1 MAGTPTR
8 FSPEGDI
15 DAFLEKA
22 ARTARPGGGGRLIFA
37 LDATASREPTWDRA
51 SHLQAEMFQ
60 TAAALG
66 GLEVQL
72 VFYRGFRECK
82 ASGWVKNAGDLLK
95 RMLQIRCYGGLTQ
108 IGRVLTH
115 AAKETN
121 RRKVD
126 ALVFVGDAFEED
138 IDRVSHEAGKLGML
152 GTPAFLFQEGGDPLA
167 TRGFN
172 EIARLT
178 GGACC
183 RFDTGS
189 AEQLRA
195 LLRAVAAF
203 AAGGRAALTSLP
215 GSAAKQLAGQMK
227 ALPGGGRGRR
237 R

>member
-15 DAFLEKA
+15 DAFLKKA
-22 ARTARPGGGGRLIFA
+22 ARTPRPGGGGRLIFA

-82 ASGWVKNAGDLLK
+82 ASGWVRNANDLLK

-108 IGRVLTH
+108 IGRMLAH

-121 RRKVD
+121 KRKVD

-227 ALPGGGRGRR
+227 ALPGGGRSRR

>member
-1 MAGTPTR
+1 MAGTPIR
-8 FSPEGDI
+8 SSPQGDI
-15 DAFLEKA
+15 DAFLQKA
-22 ARTARPGGGGRLIFA
+22 ARTQRSGGGGRLIFA
-37 LDATASREPTWDRA
+37 LDATASREPAWDRA

-82 ASGWVKNAGDLLK
+82 ASGWVRNADDLLK
-95 RMLQIRCYGGLTQ
+95 RMLTIRCYGGLTQ
-108 IGRVLTH
+108 IGRVLAH
-115 AAKETN
+115 SAKETA

-138 IDRVSHEAGKLGML
+138 IDRVSHEAGRLGML
-152 GTPAFLFQEGGDPLA
+152 GTPAFLFQEGADPLA
-167 TRGFN
+167 ARGFN

-183 RFDTGS
+183 RFDAGS
-189 AEQLRA
+189 ADQLRA

-203 AAGGRAALTSLP
+203 AAGGRPALAALP
-215 GSAAKQLAGQMK
+215 GGAARQLAGQMK
-227 ALPGGGRGRR
+227 ALPGRGGQRR
-237 R
+237 P